1 MQKYTFLYNRHF
13 LSELFFN
20 NRKKTATIIMA
31 AGFIIHLYQ
40 HQLVNIKEIAID
52 VKNEIEMIVE
62 FNLIFLILDFNF
74 HNVIVWIG
82 Y

>member
-1 MQKYTFLYNRHF
+1 
-13 LSELFFN
+13 
-20 NRKKTATIIMA
+20 MA

-62 FNLIFLILDFNF
+62 FNLVSLIFDLNL
-74 HNVIVWIG
+74 HNEMVWMVR
-82 Y
+82 